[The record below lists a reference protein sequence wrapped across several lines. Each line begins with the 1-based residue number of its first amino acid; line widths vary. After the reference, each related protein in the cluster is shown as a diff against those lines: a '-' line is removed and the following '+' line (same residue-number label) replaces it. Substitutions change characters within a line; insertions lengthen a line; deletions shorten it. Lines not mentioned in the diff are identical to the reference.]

1 MGTLTGTDAPIV
13 PLVNRSDSSDEAR
26 TDTSSL
32 SPTMTTQKT
41 RETKSSVDDRAG
53 KVIATVQAG
62 ASSLNGRGAKT
73 GGVTA
78 AKEEEEAEKSNRK
91 HRKYERKTKRFIWP
105 DDLHRL
111 FVAAIFDV
119 GLKNASPKSLLALM
133 EAAGPD
139 TGLTTEHLKSHLQKY
154 RLNYE
159 RSRMQFL
166 EYYEQSAKRNLKR
179 RRCHQAH
186 HRTHA
191 AGSDAN
197 TTFVFPISNAK
208 RRKRREG
215 YSDSN
220 GSDSDTGDSKSDDNR
235 MQVDTK
241 GREAA
246 QRLRAGP
253 ISTPEA
259 HRRSLNYSQLMQTA
273 QQQPAAN
280 CLQSPIPNG
289 HMTHAV
295 PALASTKMSST
306 APHHLPPDY
315 ARVQQKQRSD
325 HDGDLV
331 AASAT
336 VTAYPC
342 PSGQLSG
349 SVAGGVAGI
358 PELTDPQWSILNSLM
373 SPQLAGMNG
382 LIGGNGLFSQVAT
395 SETITRGGNS
405 ADGFTLHEG
414 PTDLQVQMHL
424 AMQAQMNLHRQMLTR
439 KVEVAQH
446 LARHSSMSAMDSS
459 PVSNDPSNPH
469 VPPRDYGE
477 SWNNAQQLQH
487 QPYQQHHLQQRQQGH
502 YQQQLHVISRPP
514 LSTSTSN
521 TQLSL
526 ATANVQTDTIVG
538 AGISGD
544 AMEIPVPA
552 GSSVSAV
559 TVSDV
564 TGLATE
570 TKAGDDGIDLYRWDR
585 IDLNVELDDD
595 DLFGFLKS

>member
-1 MGTLTGTDAPIV
+1 MVTLTGTDAPIV

-32 SPTMTTQKT
+32 SPTMTTKT
-41 RETKSSVDDRAG
+41 RETKSSADDHVV
-53 KVIATVQAG
+53 KVIATVKAG
-62 ASSLNGRGAKT
+62 AFSLKGSRKKT
-73 GGVTA
+73 DAGTA

-119 GLKNASPKSLLALM
+119 GLKNASPKSLLAQM

-179 RRCHQAH
+179 RRCRQAH

-241 GREAA
+241 GQEAA
-246 QRLRAGP
+246 QRVCAAP
-253 ISTPEA
+253 ISTTEA
-259 HRRSLNYSQLMQTA
+259 HPRSLNYSQLMQTV

-280 CLQSPIPNG
+280 CLQSSIPNG

-306 APHHLPPDY
+306 APQHLPPDY

-325 HDGDLV
+325 HDGDMV
-331 AASAT
+331 AVSAT
-336 VTAYPC
+336 VAAYPC
-342 PSGQLSG
+342 PSEQLSG
-349 SVAGGVAGI
+349 SVASGVAGI

-382 LIGGNGLFSQVAT
+382 LIGGNGLFAQVAT

-414 PTDLQVQMHL
+414 PTNLQVQMHL

-446 LARHSSMSAMDSS
+446 LARHSSSMSAMDSS
-459 PVSNDPSNPH
+459 PVSNDQSNPH

-477 SWNNAQQLQH
+477 SWNNVQQLQH
-487 QPYQQHHLQQRQQGH
+487 QPYQHHHQRQQGH
-502 YQQQLHVISRPP
+502 YQQQLHVMSRPP
-514 LSTSTSN
+514 LSASASN

-526 ATANVQTDTIVG
+526 ATANVQTDTIIA

-570 TKAGDDGIDLYRWDR
+570 TKGGDDGIDLYRWDR